1 MNFNDI
7 KNSFFKSIY
16 HIENDILCVF
26 DVKSYSKNE
35 ISELTL
41 KSKDIVGSGFLFQT
55 SGTTSD
61 KKFVLHSFE
70 SLKTSCLAVN
80 SWVGVNSKD
89 KFLAPI
95 SIHHM
100 GGFSVLAR
108 NYFFNSSEAIIL
120 KNWDINTFVKTI
132 QDYKIT
138 ISSLVPSQVY
148 EIVQNE
154 IKAPHFLKAIFVGG
168 SGIDSSIF
176 NKAIELGWPLLKT
189 FGSSEACSQVF
200 TQKVSSQTQG
210 LELLPH
216 WVFKLDQENRLY
228 IKGKSLFSGYLSLKN
243 ETSELDI
250 LQKNNF
256 KSNENKDKSNLGQ
269 FVHFE
274 PIHFDSDGFF
284 QTEDYVKCDNNVLVK
299 FLGRSNDFIK
309 VNSFLVNV
317 NNLRQRFYD
326 FLGQNQYDSRG
337 LVLVETEDLKSGYK
351 FVVISENIDL
361 KLSNLIQAWNKQS
374 KSYESI
380 LGIYFIEKLPTTELG
395 KFKYQEIKKLIN
407 K

>member
-7 KNSFFKSIY
+7 KKSFFKNIY

-26 DVKSYSKNE
+26 DVKLYSKKE

-41 KSKDIVGSGFLFQT
+41 KSKGIVGSGFLFQT

-70 SLKTSCLAVN
+70 SLQTSCNTVN
-80 SWVGVNSKD
+80 SWISVNSND
-89 KFLAPI
+89 NFLAPI

-108 NYFFNSSEAIIL
+108 NYFFNSAEAVVLKKWSLDAFIKII
-120 KNWDINTFVKTI
+120 KDN
-132 QDYKIT
+132 KIT

-148 EIVQNE
+148 EIVQYD

-168 SGIDSSIF
+168 SGIDSNVF
-176 NKAIELGWPLLKT
+176 NKALELGWPLLKT

-200 TQKVSSQTQG
+200 TQKLNSPNQG
-210 LELLPH
+210 LDLLPH
-216 WVFKLDQENRLY
+216 WNFKLDQDNRLS
-228 IKGKSLFSGYLSLKN
+228 IKGKSLFAGYLFLRNGSILGERLQNDNVKN
-243 ETSELDI
+243 TS
-250 LQKNNF
+250 
-256 KSNENKDKSNLGQ
+256 SKDESTKEQLV
-269 FVHFE
+269 FFE
-274 PIHFDSDGFF
+274 PTHLDSDGFF
-284 QTEDYVKCDNNVLVK
+284 LTEDHVICENNVLVK

-317 NNLRQRFYD
+317 NSLRQRFYD
-326 FLGQNQYDSRG
+326 FLSQNVYDLRG
-337 LVLVETEDLKSGYK
+337 LVLIETEDLKSGYK
-351 FVVISENIDL
+351 FVVVSENIDF
-361 KLSNLIQAWNKQS
+361 KLSNLIQDWNKQS
-374 KSYESI
+374 KSHESI
-380 LGIYFIEKLPTTELG
+380 LGIYFVEKLPTTDLG
-395 KFKYQEIKKLIN
+395 KFKYQEIKKLIS